1 MAHDHHHAHHHAH
14 QGHSHDGHDHHGH
27 APAGHDHGHGAIG
40 HVHGDTSNRT
50 RVAIA
55 AVLTGGF
62 MVAEALGGWWTGSL
76 ALLADAGHMLTDTVS
91 LALAW
96 AAFHFAARA
105 ANARLTYGF
114 DRLKTLVAY
123 TNGLSVFAIGL
134 FILYEAAKRLAD
146 PQPVLGGAMMLV
158 AALGLAVNVAAF
170 LVLSG
175 GERNLNMRGAV
186 LHVLGDLLGSV
197 AALAAAGVIL
207 LTGWTP
213 IDPILSA
220 LVALLLFRSA
230 WSLTREAG
238 HLLMEGTPGD
248 LDREAIAADLAAHVP
263 GLAEVH
269 HMHLWSLDG
278 ARNMATLHAC
288 LAPGT
293 DAQGAIAAVKARLK
307 ARHGIAHAT
316 VEPEYGTCADGAHD
330 CAMGDLGAGDR
341 GAGDRGAAERGA
353 GGRAAA

>member
-1 MAHDHHHAHHHAH
+1 MAHDHHHDHAAHA
-14 QGHSHDGHDHHGH
+14 HDHHGH
-27 APAGHDHGHGAIG
+27 AHHDHGHGGHAHGPIG
-40 HVHGDTSNRT
+40 HVHGDTSNRS
-50 RVAIA
+50 RVAVA

-96 AAFHFAARA
+96 AAFHVAGRA

-114 DRLKTLVAY
+114 DRMKTLVAY

-134 FILYEAAKRLAD
+134 FILYEAAMRLAD
-146 PQPVLGGAMMLV
+146 PQPVLGGTMLAV
-158 AALGLAVNVAAF
+158 AGLGLIVNIAAF

-197 AALAAAGVIL
+197 AALAAAAIII

-220 LVALLLFRSA
+220 AVALLLFRSA

-238 HLLMEGTPGD
+238 HLLMEGAPD
-248 LDREAIAADLAAHVP
+248 SLDREAIAADLAAHVP
-263 GLAEVH
+263 GVEDVH

-278 ARNMATLHAC
+278 ARNMATLHAS

-293 DAQGAIAAVKARLK
+293 DAQAAIAAVKRRLAK
-307 ARHGIAHAT
+307 THGIAHAT
-316 VEPEYGTCADGAHD
+316 VEPEYGTCADDTHE
-330 CAMGDLGAGDR
+330 CAMGEHGAGR
-341 GAGDRGAAERGA
+341 
-353 GGRAAA
+353 RAAA